1 MNAVVK
7 MPHPGARPREYDRDA
22 LAREFESYIEAT
34 EVPIVAE
41 FAARNGLHRQLLYGL
56 ARVP

>member
-34 EVPIVAE
+34 EVPIVA
-41 FAARNGLHRQLLYGL
+41 ARNGLHRQLLYGL